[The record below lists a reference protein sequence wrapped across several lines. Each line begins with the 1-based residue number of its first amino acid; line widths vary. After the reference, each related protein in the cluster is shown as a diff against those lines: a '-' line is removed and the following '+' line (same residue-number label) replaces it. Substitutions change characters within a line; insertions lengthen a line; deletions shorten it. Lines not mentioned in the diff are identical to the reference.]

1 MKEIPI
7 TSLMSREVELV
18 PRDTPLR
25 SVIKQV
31 TSVLQKT
38 IRKSD
43 RLYRYGGEEFLL
55 LLPDCKTWE
64 AVVHSADQALYQAKE
79 TGRNRVA

>member
-55 LLPDCKTWE
+55 
-64 AVVHSADQALYQAKE
+64 
-79 TGRNRVA
+79 